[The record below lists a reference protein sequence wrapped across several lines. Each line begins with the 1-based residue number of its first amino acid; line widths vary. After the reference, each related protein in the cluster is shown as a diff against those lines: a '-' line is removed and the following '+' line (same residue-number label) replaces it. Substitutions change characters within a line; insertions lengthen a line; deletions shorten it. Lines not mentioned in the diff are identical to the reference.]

1 MNPANG
7 LKIYAMPDPLAK
19 GFTRSQIK
27 EAMYQLTAD
36 PEQEALMLEAEP
48 FAVMDTAYVEGVRV
62 EAHDGFIL
70 DAVTTSYAT
79 FPRTMKA
86 LARALNRSLSSSN
99 ITVTDHEV
107 GEPKKNNLFA
117 TVAAQFILSDGQAV
131 SVVFHAPDEDPKV
144 FKPDDVVIAFRWLLN
159 KRDITQVVA
168 PEMNKGKMR
177 EVSLSTIGKR
187 IGNIAAANSE
197 AFQAKQ
203 KEVTESRNELAS
215 LQESSNALLD
225 ELNTLTTEVAQ
236 LEGRD
241 KELEHMVTV
250 KSDELAERQRYND
263 SLREKIA
270 ALKAAQPAPEPSPAP
285 SQGEGEPQPEE
296 ENAALERFKLVEPSL
311 FKDVV
316 ASISTIAAIDRG
328 EEKGLTRSLFVS
340 SIVNKLKTRHNNG
353 QSEVVD
359 AALDF
364 ISEVQKSLDK
374 PIISARNAVWS
385 LHSNATGSKEEK
397 DESATPD
404 SPEQPIT
411 PTPEDTPAETPDA
424 PDESQKGENDNM
436 NEQSVG
442 DKPQAVLTLENI
454 VNGVHDDVAADDVLE
469 MIEEASEELE
479 KLGLVEEYDAL
490 IGSAVEKYAELDEKQ
505 E

>member
-1 MNPANG
+1 MNPVKG
-7 LKIYAMPDPLAK
+7 LKVFAMPDPLAK

-36 PEQEALMLEAEP
+36 PEQEALMFEVEP
-48 FAVMDTAYVEGVRV
+48 LSVMDAAYVEGELVDK
-62 EAHDGFIL
+62 HDGFIL
-70 DAVTTSYAT
+70 DAVTTSYAS

-86 LARALNRSLSSSN
+86 LARALNRALSSSN

-117 TVAAQFILSDGQAV
+117 TVAAQFSLSDGQAV

-168 PEMNKGKMR
+168 PEMNQGKMR

-187 IGNIAAANSE
+187 IGNLAGANSE

-203 KEVTESRNELAS
+203 KEVNDARNQLAS

-225 ELNTLTTEVAQ
+225 ELNQLTTEVSQ
-236 LEGRD
+236 LETRD
-241 KELEHMVTV
+241 QELEHMVTV
-250 KSDELAERQRYND
+250 KSEELASRQAYND

-270 ALKAAQPAPEPSPAP
+270 ALKAAQPEPKPKPEQTPA
-285 SQGEGEPQPEE
+285 QGEGEPAPE
-296 ENAALERFKLVEPSL
+296 ENATLERFKLVDSGL
-311 FKDVV
+311 FNDVV
-316 ASISTIAAIDRG
+316 SSMSTIAAIDRG
-328 EEKGLTRSLFVS
+328 EEKGLTRSLFVN

-353 QSEVVD
+353 HSEVVD

-364 ISEVQKSLDK
+364 ISEAQKVLDK
-374 PIISARNAVWS
+374 PIISARNSVWS
-385 LHSNATGSKEEK
+385 LHSNAAGSKEDK
-397 DESATPD
+397 DEQATPD
-404 SPEQPIT
+404 SPEASSTSADT
-411 PTPEDTPAETPDA
+411 PSPEATNTPE
-424 PDESQKGENDNM
+424 ESQEGESDEM
-436 NEQSVG
+436 KDQSIG
-442 DKPQAVLTLENI
+442 YKPQAVLTLEDI
-454 VNGVHDDVAADDVLE
+454 INGVHDDVAADDVLE

-479 KLGLVEEYDAL
+479 KLGLVDQFDAL

>member
-1 MNPANG
+1 MNPVNG
-7 LKIYAMPDPLAK
+7 LKVYAMPDPLAK

-36 PEQEALMLEAEP
+36 PEQEALILEAEP
-48 FAVMDTAYVEGVRV
+48 FAIMDAAYVEGERV

-86 LARALNRSLSSSN
+86 LARALNRALSSSN
-99 ITVTDHEV
+99 ITVIDHQV

-117 TVAAQFILSDGQAV
+117 TVAAQFSLSDGQAV
-131 SVVFHAPDEDPKV
+131 SVIFHAPDEDPKV

-159 KRDITQVVA
+159 KRDITQIVA
-168 PEMNKGKMR
+168 PEMTKGKMR
-177 EVSLSTIGKR
+177 DVSLSTIGKR
-187 IGNIAAANSE
+187 ISGLVGANSE
-197 AFQAKQ
+197 RFQAKQ
-203 KEVTESRNELAS
+203 KEVKAARDELSRLNESANT
-215 LQESSNALLD
+215 LLD
-225 ELNTLTTEVAQ
+225 ELRLLTEDVAQ
-236 LEGRD
+236 LESRD
-241 KELEHMVTV
+241 KELDHMVTV
-250 KSDELAERQRYND
+250 KSDELTKRQRYND
-263 SLREKIA
+263 NLREKIA
-270 ALKAAQPAPEPSPAP
+270 ALKAAQPDPEPSPEP
-285 SQGEGEPQPEE
+285 SQGEGEPEPEE
-296 ENAALERFKLVEPSL
+296 NTALERFKLVEPSL

-364 ISEVQKSLDK
+364 ISETQKYLDK
-374 PIISARNAVWS
+374 PIISTRNGVWS

-397 DESATPD
+397 DDNAAPEDPVTPTPD
-404 SPEQPIT
+404 SQ
-411 PTPEDTPAETPDA
+411 
-424 PDESQKGENDNM
+424 DESQSGESGDM

-442 DKPQAVLTLENI
+442 DKPKAVLTLENI
-454 VNGVHDDVAADDVLE
+454 VNGMHDDVAADDVLE
-469 MIEEASEELE
+469 LIEETSDELE
-479 KLGLVEEYDAL
+479 ALDLVEKYDAL

>member
-1 MNPANG
+1 MNPVNG
-7 LKIYAMPDPLAK
+7 LKVYAMPDPLAK

-48 FAVMDTAYVEGVRV
+48 FAIMDAAYVEGERV

-197 AFQAKQ
+197 TFQAKQ

-270 ALKAAQPAPEPSPAP
+270 ALKAAQPEPEPSPEP

-296 ENAALERFKLVEPSL
+296 NTALERFKLVEPSL

-364 ISEVQKSLDK
+364 ISEAQKSLDK
-374 PIISARNAVWS
+374 PIISARNGVWS
-385 LHSNATGSKEEK
+385 LHSNAAGSKEEK
-397 DESATPD
+397 DENAAPDVPETP
-404 SPEQPIT
+404 S
-411 PTPEDTPAETPDA
+411 TPEDTPTETPDT
-424 PDESQKGENDNM
+424 PDESQKGENDDM